1 MDCSWRRRRRCRL
14 FLIFIYFNIYIYIYT
29 HTHTQV
35 VFMEEKKQALPFSAT
50 INKLDVNKCPD
61 VSISYCFIC
70 LLHLANEKNLAILGQ
85 GQTRDSDGGSLC
97 SGTYVR
103 VCVCVCVCIYV
114 YVCIYTHKYV
124 YTHILSYILVLRR
137 PVGSP
142 RAPRPVNT
150 RRRGECRLATWAV
163 IHRMCSLWI

>member
-1 MDCSWRRRRRCRL
+1 
-14 FLIFIYFNIYIYIYT
+14 
-29 HTHTQV
+29 
-35 VFMEEKKQALPFSAT
+35 MEEKKQALPFSAT

-103 VCVCVCVCIYV
+103 VCVCVCVCVCIYV

-124 YTHILSYILVLRR
+124 YTHIYYHISLCSGDLSDLLVLHD
-137 PVGSP
+137 P
-142 RAPRPVNT
+142 
-150 RRRGECRLATWAV
+150 
-163 IHRMCSLWI
+163 

>member
-1 MDCSWRRRRRCRL
+1 
-14 FLIFIYFNIYIYIYT
+14 
-29 HTHTQV
+29 
-35 VFMEEKKQALPFSAT
+35 MEEKKQALPFSAT

-103 VCVCVCVCIYV
+103 VCVCVCVCVCV
-114 YVCIYTHKYV
+114 YLCICM
-124 YTHILSYILVLRR
+124 YIH
-137 PVGSP
+137 
-142 RAPRPVNT
+142 T
-150 RRRGECRLATWAV
+150 
-163 IHRMCSLWI
+163 